1 MTDLYT
7 ESLHM
12 AQEAS
17 TIWVIY
23 DKPQGYPSEFV
34 ARRWVGLA
42 PTDDVLVADDLG
54 ALRKMLP
61 PGLFPMRRN
70 EGDDPVIVETWI

>member
-1 MTDLYT
+1 
-7 ESLHM
+7 M
-12 AQEAS
+12 AQDAS

-23 DKPQGYPSEFV
+23 DQPQGYPAQFV
-34 ARRWVGLA
+34 ARRWVGLT
-42 PTDDVLVADDLG
+42 PTIDVLVAEDLG

-61 PGLFPMRRN
+61 PGLFPMSRH